1 MSLMSAAEAGDTAGA
16 SPVATRRGLRLAR
29 PAAGHDGIVHDGQV
43 FDSTAFDGPVFDGP
57 ETGGPRFDG
66 PESGGPESGGP
77 VFDGPVFDGTAHGGP
92 TADSTGQL
100 RVTRVRVARQVSV
113 RTLRAG
119 GPARTRPGDAP
130 RSSARTAASTRRAT
144 STRRAAPPRAGVAA
158 ASARAASMRRV
169 STRSGSVTAGRGRA
183 DGVQRVSMRAASL
196 QRASVQAVREG
207 RPAAQ
212 SGLRLTQR
220 GRRVLAMFAML
231 AAIAAATLIWTSAAG
246 GAQTSRHDGQAG
258 SGYRGMTQI
267 VVRPGQTLWSIAAA
281 AEPSANPWSV
291 VQQIVDANALSG
303 ARVQAGQLLWV
314 PKG

>member
-1 MSLMSAAEAGDTAGA
+1 
-16 SPVATRRGLRLAR
+16 
-29 PAAGHDGIVHDGQV
+29 
-43 FDSTAFDGPVFDGP
+43 
-57 ETGGPRFDG
+57 
-66 PESGGPESGGP
+66 
-77 VFDGPVFDGTAHGGP
+77 
-92 TADSTGQL
+92 
-100 RVTRVRVARQVSV
+100 
-113 RTLRAG
+113 
-119 GPARTRPGDAP
+119 
-130 RSSARTAASTRRAT
+130 
-144 STRRAAPPRAGVAA
+144 
-158 ASARAASMRRV
+158 
-169 STRSGSVTAGRGRA
+169 
-183 DGVQRVSMRAASL
+183 MRAASL

-212 SGLRLTQR
+212 SGLRLTRR

-303 ARVQAGQLLWV
+303 AQVQAGQLLWV